1 VKNPYPESL
10 PSHRYEDGGK
20 PLATKWQTHPVTGV
34 TTVTVLADRA
44 YMLIEPIGATETRKQ
59 NESIQATDAFEMNE
73 PAMSNK
79 KPPG

>member
-20 PLATKWQTHPVTGV
+20 PLATKWQSHPVTGV

-44 YMLIEPIGATETRKQ
+44 YMLIEPEK
-59 NESIQATDAFEMNE
+59 
-73 PAMSNK
+73 AMDTSSVSE
-79 KPPG
+79 